1 MGIRMA
7 LGAGHGQVLRAALGS
22 AFRLLAVGSAAGLI
36 LGIAGTK
43 LLSTIV
49 YQATPE
55 DPIVLAGTVA
65 AMLTV
70 GLVAV
75 WAPARRA
82 LSVDPSRLMHE
93 E

>member
-1 MGIRMA
+1 LA
-7 LGAGHGQVLRAALGS
+7 GAKVLS
-22 AFRLLAVGSAAGLI
+22 F
-36 LGIAGTK
+36 
-43 LLSTIV
+43 IV
-49 YQATPE
+49 YQATPQ
-55 DPIVLAGTVA
+55 DPVVLAGTVA
-65 AMLTV
+65 AMLLV